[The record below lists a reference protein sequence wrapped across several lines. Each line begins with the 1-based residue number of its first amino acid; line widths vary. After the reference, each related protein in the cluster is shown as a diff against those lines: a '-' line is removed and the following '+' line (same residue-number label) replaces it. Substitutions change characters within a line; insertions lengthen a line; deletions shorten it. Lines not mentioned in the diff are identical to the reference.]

1 MSITG
6 QRHAFYARY
15 KASSFVVDKRRVLG
29 GMRCDIYSNAGC
41 SLDLSGPVM
50 DRALFH
56 IDGPYKWSAMKV
68 EGVCCKT
75 HQPPH
80 TAFRGFGGPQGMAI
94 CEHIIDHIC
103 SKAGLKGEEI
113 DNFRFH
119 NLYKESDHTHFG
131 QMIEFGTWNVPR
143 AMSNILTCHGD
154 TISER
159 RAQIDQFNANN
170 KYRKRGIAIIPTK
183 FGIAFTAKF
192 MNQGGAL
199 VHLYTDGTVLISH
212 GGTEMGQGLHTKV
225 AQVAACA
232 FDISLD
238 NVHVCETASDKV
250 ANAQPTAASMSTD
263 MYGMATLNACN
274 EILANI
280 KPVREKLGPHATLA
294 EVATAAYFERI
305 DLSAHGFFKLMDERC
320 GYDWEAEIPADYMG
334 PDNKFRGHPFNYF
347 TQGVAASEVEI
358 DVLTGDYR
366 IIRSDLMVD
375 VGSSINPAIDI
386 GQIEGAFIQGVGW
399 STTEEM
405 IWGDNEHTWVR
416 QGRLHSQGPG
426 TYKIPAFDDIPQCF
440 NVTLMDGISN
450 PFAVHS
456 SKAVGEPPFFLGC
469 SVFFAIKEAIRA
481 ARIQG
486 NVDGTI
492 LDNINT
498 AEFSLMLP
506 ATSERIRMAVND
518 EICKDSLS
526 NGTTSDELFNSF
538 QPKGSF

>member
-1 MSITG
+1 
-6 QRHAFYARY
+6 
-15 KASSFVVDKRRVLG
+15 
-29 GMRCDIYSNAGC
+29 
-41 SLDLSGPVM
+41 M

-56 IDGPYKWSAMKV
+56 MDGPYKWSAMRV
-68 EGVCCKT
+68 EGICCKT

-94 CEHIIDHIC
+94 CEHIIDHLC
-103 SKAGLKGEEI
+103 VKANLRGDAI
-113 DNFRFH
+113 DSFRIT
-119 NLYKESDHTHFG
+119 NLYKENDHTHFG
-131 QMIEFGTWNVPR
+131 QAIEVGTWNVPR
-143 AMSNILTCHGD
+143 AMASISKGANETL
-154 TISER
+154 SER
-159 RAQIDQFNANN
+159 RLKIDEFNTVN
-170 KYRKRGIAIIPTK
+170 KYLKRGIAVIPTK

-199 VHLYTDGTVLISH
+199 VHLYTDGTLLISH

-232 FDISLD
+232 FDVTLD
-238 NVHVCETASDKV
+238 HVHVCETASDKV

-274 EILANI
+274 EILSNI
-280 KPVREKLGPHATLA
+280 RPIREKLGPYATLA
-294 EVATAAYFERI
+294 EVATAAFFERI
-305 DLSAHGFFKLMDERC
+305 DLSAHGFFKVVDDRC
-320 GYDWEAEIPADYMG
+320 GYDWDATAPSDYIG
-334 PDNKFRGHPFNYF
+334 PDNKYRGHPFNYF
-347 TQGVAASEVEI
+347 TQGVAVSEVEI
-358 DVLTGDYR
+358 DTLTGDYR

-405 IWGDNEHTWVR
+405 VWGDEDHPWTR
-416 QGRLHSQGPG
+416 HGRLHSQGPG
-426 TYKIPAFDDIPQCF
+426 TYKIPAFNDVPESL

-481 ARIQG
+481 ARLQSKNDCTIAEG
-486 NVDGTI
+486 SNVS
-492 LDNINT
+492 
-498 AEFSLMLP
+498 EFTLMLP
-506 ATSERIRMAVND
+506 ATSERIRMAVAD
-518 EICKDSLS
+518 QICKE
-526 NGTTSDELFNSF
+526 TTSLTHNGILDF